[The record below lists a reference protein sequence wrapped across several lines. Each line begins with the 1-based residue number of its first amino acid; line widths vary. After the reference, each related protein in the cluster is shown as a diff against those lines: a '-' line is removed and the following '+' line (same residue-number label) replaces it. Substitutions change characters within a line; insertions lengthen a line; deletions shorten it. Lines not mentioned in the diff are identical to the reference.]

1 MTDHT
6 SMITKTLALVALLT
20 MSVTLA
26 HAETSTVEVPF
37 DSHGQSCWYDDL
49 AVEYHCTWQGV
60 VETFTIEDLE
70 EFRDILDETI
80 YNEELKRL
88 QETALAE
95 IAEEKAILSPNE
107 KTILA
112 IENKL
117 NQGIA
122 TASDSVL
129 MNLLKEL
136 NTCRQG
142 MDERTQHVQ
151 TAREFEISDFELWS
165 ANNVKYDGPI
175 GKIVMAIE
183 ECQAQE
189 HVYKLSV
196 GYQNFDFGSKQ
207 YSLADK
213 FTPDIQAVNYDSLV
227 ATDSGINKSLICD
240 SNQHSQQYKKQF
252 GCLVLYDGL
261 DAEEIKRQNETRFGT
276 DGKISYESQV
286 LTDYMDFL
294 SNYGSRQATVEDKKV
309 QEEIALPIANEWK
322 EDHNFYNNHKG
333 LE

>member
-1 MTDHT
+1 
-6 SMITKTLALVALLT
+6 MITKTLALVALLT